1 MTISIA
7 QIHLT
12 EYKLLPL
19 KTYEQQ
25 VIWVQIEIE
34 LNCKVH
40 HLKRGMMLARFK
52 MPLKVMLQLFLM
64 FDSLSSKITSLKYKI

>member
-7 QIHLT
+7 QIYLT

-19 KTYEQQ
+19 KAYEQQ

-34 LNCKVH
+34 VKW
-40 HLKRGMMLARFK
+40 
-52 MPLKVMLQLFLM
+52 
-64 FDSLSSKITSLKYKI
+64 Y